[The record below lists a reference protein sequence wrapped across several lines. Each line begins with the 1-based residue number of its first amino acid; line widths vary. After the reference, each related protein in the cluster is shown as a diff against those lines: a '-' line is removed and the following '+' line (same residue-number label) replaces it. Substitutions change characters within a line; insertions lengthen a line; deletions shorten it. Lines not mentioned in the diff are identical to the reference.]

1 MKIILA
7 LIFISLV
14 VAIVFLYLFVWSV
27 KSGQYDDTDSPAVR
41 MLMDDAKKDKNEEWL
56 IMFDAYRISVLCYL
70 VLAVISTKGRNL

>member
-41 MLMDDAKKDKNEEWL
+41 MLMDDAKKDKNEE
-56 IMFDAYRISVLCYL
+56 
-70 VLAVISTKGRNL
+70 